1 MAKPSWTRLT
11 IEALPLAN
19 APLLDNALG
28 WAAVAAILG
37 TTLYV
42 LWRRQRVLNERDA
55 FLYNFALTVPAM
67 LLVIPLSWDHY
78 EPHLLLPLAVAGL
91 YRTAKP
97 TPKILFALACLCLAL
112 HRFWNVWLFESPFAW
127 LMMFGF
133 WGVVCAWFALL
144 WNPARDA
151 ARGA

>member
-1 MAKPSWTRLT
+1 MT
-11 IEALPLAN
+11 IEALSLAN
-19 APLLDNALG
+19 APLLGTALG

-78 EPHLLLPLAVAGL
+78 EPHLLLPLAVAG
-91 YRTAKP
+91 TA
-97 TPKILFALACLCLAL
+97 T
-112 HRFWNVWLFESPFAW
+112 RVE
-127 LMMFGF
+127 
-133 WGVVCAWFALL
+133 
-144 WNPARDA
+144 
-151 ARGA
+151 

>member
-19 APLLDNALG
+19 APLLGNALG
-28 WAAVAAILG
+28 WAAVAVILG
-37 TTLYV
+37 TTVYV

-127 LMMFGF
+127 
-133 WGVVCAWFALL
+133 FALL